1 MGRGW
6 LAAILGFACLIYAG
20 CGESEQAV
28 DLSATNQTP
37 NLEPVN
43 VPNPA
48 SNAKSIGTASKNSA
62 AKNSAADGSV
72 PTSPPNG
79 RTPSSPTSDSV
90 PGGPSATAG
99 TKPPKPPSPSQ
110 SPQTT
115 PDRQSA
121 NLATETSANVDETD
135 PYLPRRKLGPLEL
148 VPVQLATLTEFGL
161 RHSASKNLLLITDL
175 PEAEI
180 PTEFHA
186 IFEQAIG
193 QWVAFCGADARR
205 FADWR
210 LTCFLVVDE
219 AKFQRAKLFP
229 GTSQLPQGKLPPGG
243 WQYGNQ
249 IWVRQQLGTYYTRHM
264 LLHEAT
270 HAFMAFNFGA
280 LGSPWVAEG
289 LAEYFAVHQWVDGR
303 LQLAARVTSKDEL
316 PYWGRVKLIRDAYHV
331 GQPKTLIEVM
341 KFPPSAFPQVDSYAW
356 SWAAVSLFA
365 GHPQLRPVFIA
376 QVQKLGQMSDAQ
388 WNRELL
394 QAVPLQ
400 QQQLE
405 TQWQVDTTWL
415 QYGHD
420 FARTA
425 IDWRE
430 AKLTEQSEYERTVPA
445 DGAWHAT
452 GLKLAPG
459 EWEITTTGSYQV
471 TQSDAGP
478 WISEPEGISIRY
490 VLGAP
495 MGQVQFALQGDASIL
510 QGMSE
515 LTKPQAL
522 GIHRIVKSSG
532 EELFVRVNDH
542 PSQLDDN
549 QGQVVLT
556 IRRR

>member
-6 LAAILGFACLIYAG
+6 LGAITWLACLICAG
-20 CGESEQAV
+20 CGESERPV
-28 DLSATNQTP
+28 DLSTANQIPKPET
-37 NLEPVN
+37 VD
-43 VPNPA
+43 VANPS
-48 SNAKSIGTASKNSA
+48 SNAKSNGAV
-62 AKNSAADGSV
+62 AKNSAS
-72 PTSPPNG
+72 NG
-79 RTPSSPTSDSV
+79 RAPSSPANGSV
-90 PGGPSATAG
+90 ANELPAPTR
-99 TKPPKPPSPSQ
+99 TKPAQPPSG
-110 SPQTT
+110 PQNSRVT
-115 PDRQSA
+115 PDGKSVD
-121 NLATETSANVDETD
+121 LAAETLSNVDETD
-135 PYLPRRKLGPLEL
+135 PYLPRRKLGPLQL
-148 VPVQLATLTEFGL
+148 VTVQVETLPEFGL
-161 RHSASKNLLLITDL
+161 RYSESKNLVLVTDL

-180 PTEFHA
+180 PSEFHA
-186 IFEQAIG
+186 VFEQAIG

-229 GTSQLPQGKLPPGG
+229 GAGQLPQGKLPPGG

-249 IWVRQQLGTYYTRHM
+249 VWVRQQMGPYYTRHM

-270 HAFMAFNFGA
+270 HAFMGFNFGA

-289 LAEYFAVHQWVDGR
+289 LAEYFAVHRWVDGR
-303 LQLAARVTSKDEL
+303 LQMAARVTNKDEL
-316 PYWGRVKLIRDAYHV
+316 PYWGRVKLIRDAYQV
-331 GQPKTLIEVM
+331 GQPKTLLEVM
-341 KFPPSAFPQVDSYAW
+341 KFPPAAFPQVESYAW

-365 GHPQLRPVFIA
+365 GHAQLRPAFIA

-405 TQWQVDTTWL
+405 TQWQVDTIWL

-425 IDWRE
+425 IQWRE
-430 AKLTEQSEYERTVPA
+430 AKLSDQSEYEWTVPA

-490 VLGAP
+490 VCGAP
-495 MGQVQFALQGDASIL
+495 LGQVQLALQGDASIL

-515 LTKPQAL
+515 LTKPQVL
-522 GIHRIVKSSG
+522 GIHRVVKSSG

-549 QGQVVLT
+549 QGQVAIT